1 MRILLQSSPDL
12 LGQNLAF
19 FVDRN
24 AIHDMVCAIFK
35 VILVAQSKQYIIER
49 LFLKSKTYL
58 AEAGPVSMYLLKD
71 L

>member
-1 MRILLQSSPDL
+1 
-12 LGQNLAF
+12 
-19 FVDRN
+19 
-24 AIHDMVCAIFK
+24 MVCAIFK